1 MIHSFLLIGQ
11 SNMAG
16 RGFLQDALPVD
27 ISHIKVLRNGRWQP
41 MFRPINPDRPFSG
54 VNLAESFAE
63 QYAKQHDVE
72 VGLICC
78 ADGGTTLDQWQK
90 GEVLYDNA
98 VAQAKLAMRSSVLAG
113 VLWHQGESDC
123 KDSLYPTYQQRLEK
137 MLACLRAD
145 LQLPQIPVIIGGLP
159 DFLSGCTIDP
169 HVKNYRFINHAL
181 TQTAASGS
189 NMAFVPADGLQC
201 NPDKL
206 HICSA
211 SLHEFGIRYWNAYE
225 SLGYSP
231 CISGQL
237 ESTAAQTG
245 IENL

>member
-27 ISHIKVLRNGRWQP
+27 TSHIKILRNGRWQP

-63 QYAKQHDVE
+63 RYSATHNVD
-72 VGLICC
+72 VGLVCC
-78 ADGGTTLDQWQK
+78 ADGGTRLEQWQK
-90 GEVLYDNA
+90 GQVLYDNA
-98 VAQAKLAMRSSVLAG
+98 LAQAKLAMRSSVLAG

-123 KDSLYPTYQQRLEK
+123 SEELYPTYRERLEQ
-137 MLACLRAD
+137 MLHSLRTD
-145 LQLPQIPVIIGGLP
+145 LGIEDLPIILGGLP
-159 DFLSGCTIDP
+159 DFLSQCTIDP
-169 HVKNYRFINHAL
+169 HVKNYQFINQVL
-181 TQTAASGS
+181 LQTARNSC
-189 NMAFVPADGLQC
+189 NMAFVSANDLQC

-211 SLHEFGIRYWNAYE
+211 SLHEFGIRYFEAYRSLSYTPDE
-225 SLGYSP
+225 SHS
-231 CISGQL
+231 L
-237 ESTAAQTG
+237 ESTTAKTA
-245 IENL
+245 IEHL